1 LLAVRGQTSEA
12 FVWLVLGGLMLTGG
26 IAVNIK
32 RRFAEFRYWSS
43 TTLHCSGGERP
54 TPYGYINKHTGISGL
69 GGNKSVLI
77 YGHAAA
83 VNKNANAK
91 RIESRAAQ
99 DLIG

>member
-1 LLAVRGQTSEA
+1 
-12 FVWLVLGGLMLTGG
+12 LTQSW
-26 IAVNIK
+26 VK
-32 RRFAEFRYWSS
+32 TTQHFLEC
-43 TTLHCSGGERP
+43 TLHCSGGERP
-54 TPYGYINKHTGISGL
+54 TPYGYINKQHTGISGL

-77 YGHAAA
+77 YGHAAV